1 MVDMEAVDRMSESL
15 RNLNEQLIESIHLCA
30 ELEANLDSLIEKFGR
45 LRMET
50 EDISLPK

>member
-15 RNLNEQLIESIHLCA
+15 RGLNEQLIETLHLSA
-30 ELEANLDSLIEKFGR
+30 ELEVQLDSLIEKFGR

-50 EDISLPK
+50 EDMALPK